1 METNKDLCIQLLK
14 ADSED
19 EVISLLK
26 SWGYWGQPKFWR
38 HYGDV
43 ENNWGQSGN
52 QQSLAEA
59 ALAEKIVNSVDARL
73 INECR
78 TRGVNPASADAPSSI
93 RAAVGRFFDNST
105 NGRSTSV
112 GDIRDWSDKKARE
125 IAMGITL
132 AATGTR
138 PEGLNI
144 TIADCGEGQCPNR
157 LPDTILSLSK
167 SNKQYIKFVQGQF
180 NQGGTGALR
189 FCGKINL
196 QLVISKRNPEL
207 LDEDASSRD
216 REWGFTIVRRE
227 IPGNEPGTPKNSVY
241 TYLAPI
247 GIEDCKEER
256 KGDVLSF
263 AADEYP
269 IFPDESGPYSRN
281 GTFGTAIKM
290 YDYKF
295 LGERS
300 NILRGKS
307 LLSRLDLLLPE
318 IGLPV
323 RLFEY
328 RKNRE
333 GKYLEVGSRSTTLS
347 GLLRRIENSSNIES
361 QFPVR
366 IPFQVEGE
374 KLMASVFAFA
384 AEGSK
389 KEEDDTNTTARK
401 RKLGGAR
408 GYRKREG
415 IVFMRNGQTQA
426 SLPKDFFRRDAVKMK
441 PLADDILV
449 FVDCDS
455 ISNVVLEDLF
465 MPSRDRLADND
476 FKQALVNSLEIAIRD
491 CEELKTLRNKRQS
504 ERMSE
509 RLQDDKPLTD
519 VLQSLIKNSPNLT
532 TLLQLGQRISTPFS
546 TLPTGSND
554 KVDFKGKF
562 YPTFF
567 KSKGAAYGEILT
579 RSCAINKRMRLTFET
594 DARNDYFTRGA
605 ERGDFDLH
613 WLDGKNNECKIS
625 PNGPTMKNGIATVMA
640 NLPDTVNVG
649 DEIEL
654 IARTRDASN
663 LFENWIKVLVKPKSA
678 NTGGGDGERKPPTKR
693 DGKKRER
700 PNELEAPEIDRIY
713 RKDWEEE
720 GFDEFTAMQVK
731 PLGYSK
737 DEKSELHL
745 FKVNMDN
752 TPLLN
757 EAKLKRLSASA
768 TKLLKEQ
775 FLYANVLIG
784 ISLLLEE
791 KRQKKSEKFV
801 DEGESVLESIEGQI
815 ERTCR
820 ALAPFLPALISLGS
834 GEFDTDD
841 VDAME
846 GLEESA

>member
-1 METNKDLCIQLLK
+1 MKSNKDLCIQLLR

-19 EVISLLK
+19 EVIALLEN
-26 SWGYWGQPKFWR
+26 WGFWGQPKFWR

-78 TRGVNPASADAPSSI
+78 IRGIDPASAEAPLSI
-93 RAAVGRFFDNST
+93 RAAVGRFFDNNT
-105 NGRSTSV
+105 NDKLTNV
-112 GDIRDWSDKKARE
+112 GDIRDWSDKKTRE
-125 IAMGITL
+125 IAKGIAL

-138 PEGLNI
+138 PEALNI

-189 FCGKINL
+189 FCGKRNL

-207 LDEDASSRD
+207 LVEGASSRD

-227 IPGNEPGTPKNSVY
+227 IPGDEPGTPKNSVY
-241 TYLAPI
+241 TYLAPV
-247 GIEDCKEER
+247 GLNDGKEER

-263 AADEYP
+263 FADEFP

-281 GTFGTAIKM
+281 ATYGTAIKM

-318 IGLPV
+318 VGLPV

-333 GKYLEVGSRSTTLS
+333 GKYLDVGSRSTTLS

-361 QFPVR
+361 QFPVH
-366 IPFQVEGE
+366 IPFQLEGE

-384 AEGSK
+384 AEGSMKENEDSSTTTRK
-389 KEEDDTNTTARK
+389 K
-401 RKLGGAR
+401 KLGGLR

-449 FVDCDS
+449 FVDCDE

-491 CEELKTLRNKRQS
+491 CEELKTLRNRRQN
-504 ERMSE
+504 ERMNE
-509 RLQDDKPLTD
+509 RLRDDKPLTD

-532 TLLQLGQRISTPFS
+532 TLLQLGQRISAPFS
-546 TLPTGSND
+546 TLPTGSD
-554 KVDFKGKF
+554 EKIDFKGKF

-567 KSKGAAYGEILT
+567 KCKGTTYGETLT
-579 RSCAINKRMRLTFET
+579 RPCPINRRMRLTFET

-605 ERGDFDLH
+605 ERGDFDLK
-613 WLDGKNNECKIS
+613 WLDGDGNENKINS
-625 PNGPTMKNGIATVMA
+625 NGPTMKNGIATVMA
-640 NLPDTVNVG
+640 SLPHAVTVG

-654 IARTRDASN
+654 FARTKDANN
-663 LFENWIKVLVKPKSA
+663 LFENKIKVIIKPSSC
-678 NTGGGDGERKPPTKR
+678 P
-693 DGKKRER
+693 
-700 PNELEAPEIDRIY
+700 
-713 RKDWEEE
+713 
-720 GFDEFTAMQVK
+720 
-731 PLGYSK
+731 
-737 DEKSELHL
+737 
-745 FKVNMDN
+745 
-752 TPLLN
+752 
-757 EAKLKRLSASA
+757 
-768 TKLLKEQ
+768 
-775 FLYANVLIG
+775 
-784 ISLLLEE
+784 
-791 KRQKKSEKFV
+791 
-801 DEGESVLESIEGQI
+801 
-815 ERTCR
+815 
-820 ALAPFLPALISLGS
+820 
-834 GEFDTDD
+834 
-841 VDAME
+841 
-846 GLEESA
+846 